1 MNKVSNTNCC
11 SIFPPLGEQEGG
23 FNLMKA
29 LLKNWLLPI
38 KSNNFLYK
46 KQKALL
52 CFLFFSFTISKGQIA
67 NYVNNGGFED
77 IYSCS
82 FPNSIFL
89 AKKWR
94 SIDSLPTGCVFFSE
108 CSNINNIPLSG
119 FTYQYSRSGLS
130 HVGLTLY
137 CTNPCSFNGSRSYIR
152 NRLKQNLQAG
162 KTYCVKFYVNITNN
176 SSHGIDKIGAYFGD
190 TSIDTITKP
199 NLPLTYLIPQIQ
211 NANNNIIID
220 TLNWTLITGT
230 FVANGNEKHLVL
242 GNFYYDGQTN
252 TSVITSST
260 SYTVTD
266 VLIDDVSCIPLDLPA
281 FAGPDI
287 WGIPSNTVYIGRP
300 QDVGIDEACMWY
312 HLPNTTTAIDTAAG
326 INVTVATTT
335 QTYMVKQDI
344 CGNIKYDTVIV
355 YASATGISEQETL
368 LNAINLYPNPA
379 SDELNIAFNVQTN
392 IEISQILIYNS
403 IGQLIG
409 EEEISFKNNSGS
421 INVFDLPNGVYY
433 LNLNGVNKRFVIAR

>member
-1 MNKVSNTNCC
+1 MKV
-11 SIFPPLGEQEGG
+11 
-23 FNLMKA
+23 

-38 KSNNFLYK
+38 KCNSFLYK
-46 KQKALL
+46 SKMGFLL
-52 CFLFFSFTISKGQIA
+52 ILFFLFTKSSDAQIA
-67 NYVNNGGFED
+67 NYVNNGSFEN
-77 IYSCS
+77 CLNCNQS
-82 FPNSIFL
+82 FTPLIAKYWSSLDTNKFFGAILTSLPPTGQVPNSSYTHQ
-89 AKKWR
+89 WPR
-94 SIDSLPTGCVFFSE
+94 TGNNYFISTLFFKP
-108 CSNINNIPLSG
+108 NTQQTLRG
-119 FTYQYSRSGLS
+119 YS
-130 HVGLTLY
+130 
-137 CTNPCSFNGSRSYIR
+137 R
-152 NRLKQNLQAG
+152 NRLKGVLQAG
-162 KTYCVKFYVNITNN
+162 KTYCVKIFYNITNQCTY
-176 SSHGIDKIGAYFGD
+176 GVDGFGVYFGD
-190 TSIDTITKP
+190 STTDTITLCEKP
-199 NLPLTYLIPQIQ
+199 ITFLTPQIQ
-211 NANNNIIID
+211 NPTNNILSD
-220 TLNWTLITGT
+220 TLNWSLLTGT
-230 FVANGNEKHLVL
+230 FTANGSEKYMTL
-242 GNFYYDGQTN
+242 GNFKSDVATN
-252 TSVITSST
+252 SVIINPANLPIIASDILYDDIS
-260 SYTVTD
+260 V
-266 VLIDDVSCIPLDLPA
+266 IDIDLPA
-281 FAGPDI
+281 YAGPDI
-287 WGIPSNTVYIGRP
+287 WGIPFNTVYIGRP